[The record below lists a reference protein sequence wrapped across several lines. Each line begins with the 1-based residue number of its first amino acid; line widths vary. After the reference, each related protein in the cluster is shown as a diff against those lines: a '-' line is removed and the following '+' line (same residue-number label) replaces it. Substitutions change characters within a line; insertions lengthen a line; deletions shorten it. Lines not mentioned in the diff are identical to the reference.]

1 MGSGASRAAPLPV
14 SRIARGTLQDQVYR
28 QVCDLILDG
37 HIAPG
42 QTVTLQNLAD
52 GFGIS
57 VMPVREALQRL
68 TAARALTVVS
78 GRSIGIPHLS
88 TALLLDLKQVRLE
101 VEGIAAEWAAARIGA
116 EQLSR
121 LGAHVETMREAI
133 REGVPKDFLRANR
146 AFHFAVYE
154 AAGSEVLMDVIE
166 PLWLR
171 ISPFFNLLHRS
182 GNYTDALAQ
191 HVAVLAAL
199 RAGDAGGAR
208 AGIRADIEAA
218 AAVLLRLLPPE
229 TAPAL
234 ASG

>member
-1 MGSGASRAAPLPV
+1 MVTGASKATPLPV
-14 SRIARGTLQDQVYR
+14 SRIARGTMQDQVYR

-37 HIAPG
+37 RIAPG
-42 QTVTLQNLAD
+42 QTVTLQSLAD

-68 TAARALTVVS
+68 SAARALTVIS
-78 GRSIGIPHLS
+78 GRSIGIPHLT

-101 VEGIAAEWAAARIGA
+101 VEGLAAEWAAVRIGA

-121 LGAHVETMREAI
+121 LAAHVETMREAI
-133 REGVPKDFLRANR
+133 RDGVSKDYLRANR
-146 AFHFAVYE
+146 AFHFTVYE
-154 AAGSEVLMDVIE
+154 AAGSEVLLDVIE

-171 ISPFFNLLHRS
+171 ISPFFNLLHGS

-199 RAGDAGGAR
+199 AAGDGAGAR

-218 AAVLLRLLPPE
+218 CAMLLRLLPPE
-229 TAPAL
+229 GAPP
-234 ASG
+234 SG